1 MNDRYK
7 ILIVDDE
14 MSIIAALTR
23 ILNCES
29 YCILSTDSPEEAIKI
44 LQGNKIDVMVSDQRM
59 PDITGLEL
67 LKYSKTISPGTVRI
81 LMTGY
86 SDIGV
91 AISLINE
98 GDVFYYISKPWDN
111 EDIRSIIKRAVEYR
125 CEQDKKEKMLNAA
138 VSYSNNWSNLIERMK
153 TQLAVFN
160 RQSMNALANVIKAKD
175 ISLFNHSERVAG
187 YALKIADIL
196 DLNEQQKQNIEYAS
210 YFHDIGKVGIKDN
223 ILDKPDRLN
232 EGEYNEI
239 KRHPIIGAE
248 IIKEIGSLKEV
259 SEIISQH
266 HEHVDGGGYPNGIT
280 GSEIRLEARIISV
293 ADAYDALTCDRVYRS
308 KLSGEVA
315 CNILRMGKN
324 KLYDP
329 HIVDAFLGGLRNE

>member
-175 ISLFNHSERVAG
+175 ISLFNHSERTL
-187 YALKIADIL
+187 YRAL
-196 DLNEQQKQNIEYAS
+196 
-210 YFHDIGKVGIKDN
+210 
-223 ILDKPDRLN
+223 
-232 EGEYNEI
+232 
-239 KRHPIIGAE
+239 
-248 IIKEIGSLKEV
+248 
-259 SEIISQH
+259 
-266 HEHVDGGGYPNGIT
+266 
-280 GSEIRLEARIISV
+280 
-293 ADAYDALTCDRVYRS
+293 
-308 KLSGEVA
+308 
-315 CNILRMGKN
+315 
-324 KLYDP
+324 
-329 HIVDAFLGGLRNE
+329 